1 MKKINMKSIVFGE
14 IIMKKIIMKSIVF
27 GKEIIMKKT
36 NMKKRF
42 GFIGTLMVAIFALTG
57 VAHADSHLIFPIGE
71 GEFNWDSYHTFAKAH
86 DYSGQQLTITSR
98 FTGANGKLLENTFAY
113 FAEATGADVRHIGS
127 QTFKQDVVASLEG
140 GAPAN
145 ITGFSLPGF
154 GAVMAKRG
162 FVTPVCSDMAN
173 CELADWFRD
182 NYASGNA
189 WLNYS
194 TWEGPDGKKHWYGPH
209 YYAYIK
215 SIVYYVPENFEDA
228 GYEIPQT
235 MEELKALEDQIV
247 ADGGTPWCHGLFAE
261 GSTGFTG
268 GDLMEDLLL
277 RREPVEVYDKWTT
290 NEIKVDDPLIV
301 AALEELGKI
310 LRSETKVAGGPT
322 QVATLDWR
330 VAAKGIFNNPP
341 DCYMFHQGSYMP
353 FAFPEDVKYGDW
365 DFFYFPKPPN
375 KPGFAKYPVNGGGVF
390 WTITKDS
397 PAARGFQEWLKTP
410 IAHEL
415 FMVQGGMM
423 TPHKHVNKAL
433 FKTKADA
440 AMNEIL
446 LNADPFAFDA
456 LDRMP
461 GAIGGVCLNRA
472 MVDYVGG
479 KSAKD
484 VLSACQEI
492 WDGLK

>member
-1 MKKINMKSIVFGE
+1 MKSIVFGEIIMKKINMKSIVFGE
-14 IIMKKIIMKSIVF
+14 IIMKKI
-27 GKEIIMKKT
+27 

-71 GEFNWDSYHTFAKAH
+71 GGFNWDSYHAFAKAH

-98 FTGANGKLLENTFAY
+98 FTGGAAEELENMFAY

-140 GAPAN
+140 GSPAN
-145 ITGFSLPGF
+145 LTGFSLPGF
-154 GAVMAKRG
+154 GADMAKRG
-162 FVTPVCSDMAN
+162 FVTPLCSDMAN

-182 NYASGNA
+182 NYSSGQD
-189 WLNYS
+189 WLNFAI
-194 TWEGPDGKKHWYGPH
+194 WEGPDGKKHWYGPH
-209 YYAYIK
+209 YYAFHFET
-215 SIVYYVPENFEDA
+215 VYYIPENFEDA

-261 GSTGFTG
+261 GSTGFTAQQ
-268 GDLMEDLLL
+268 LMADFVL
-277 RREPVEVYDKWTT
+277 RTQPLEVYDKYTT
-290 NEIKVDDPLIV
+290 NEIKMDDPRIV
-301 AALEELGKI
+301 AALEEMGKI

-397 PAARGFQEWLKTP
+397 PAARGFHEWLKTP

-415 FMVQGGMM
+415 YMAQGNML

-433 FKTKADA
+433 FANAATA

-446 LNADPFAFDA
+446 LNADPFRFNAGEVF
-456 LDRMP
+456 P
-461 GAIGGVCLNRA
+461 GAVGGVCLNRA

-484 VLSACQEI
+484 VLSACQEV